1 MTDFIKKLESNKNL
15 SFEESKSLFT
25 NIMEGKYEEESIIKI
40 MPNHNM
46 PAFSSF
52 LNDDDIWA
60 ALTFTKSTWPPQIQ
74 AKQAHQNLK

>member
-1 MTDFIKKLESNKNL
+1 MHTNDHLAEVGG
-15 SFEESKSLFT
+15 KSSSLR
-25 NIMEGKYEEESIIKI
+25 EKSIIKI

-60 ALTFTKSTWPPQIQ
+60 ALTFTKSTWPPDIQ
-74 AKQAHQNLK
+74 VKQARQSPNNLSLNPTQLI

>member
-1 MTDFIKKLESNKNL
+1 MHTNDHLAEVGGESA
-15 SFEESKSLFT
+15 SLD
-25 NIMEGKYEEESIIKI
+25 EKSIIKI

-60 ALTFTKSTWPPQIQ
+60 ALTLTKSTWLPEIQ
-74 AKQAHQNLK
+74 AKQARQNPK